1 MEDTTMINQISY
13 DLNGILQDSWHRM
26 INGTIVKNH
35 PFRSPSIAT
44 VENYCPIIRTV
55 ALRKAL
61 ATEKTLIFHT
71 DYRSPKLNQI
81 IKNDKVSWLFYDQ
94 KAKIQLR
101 IKTKATVHYND
112 EITLK
117 HWYAARSESK
127 KTYLVQ
133 PAPSVISDVSTDG
146 LSEFKETELSDK
158 QLDTGYQNFAVIKC
172 MVKELDWLY
181 LNKDGH
187 RRAKFIFQNDTVKQ
201 YWLVP

>member
-1 MEDTTMINQISY
+1 MEDTIIINQIPY

-26 INGTIVKNH
+26 INGTLVKNH

-44 VENYCPIIRTV
+44 VENECPIIRTV
-55 ALRKAL
+55 ILRKAL
-61 ATEKTLIFHT
+61 AAEKTLIFHT

-81 IKNDKVSWLFYDQ
+81 IKNSNLFWLFYDP

-101 IKTKATVHYND
+101 IKTNATVHYHD
-112 EITLK
+112 EVTLK
-117 HWYAARSESK
+117 HWSAIRSESK

-133 PAPSVISDVSTDG
+133 PAPSIISDISTDG
-146 LSEFKETELSDK
+146 LSKFKETELTDK
-158 QLDTGYQNFAVIKC
+158 QLVTGYQNFAVIEC

-187 RRAKFIFQNDTVKQ
+187 RRAKFIFQNDTVEK

>member
-1 MEDTTMINQISY
+1 MINQIPY

-44 VENYCPIIRTV
+44 IENEYPIIRTV
-55 ALRKAL
+55 VLRKAL
-61 ATEKTLIFHT
+61 PTEKTLIFHT

-81 IKNDKVSWLFYDQ
+81 IKNDKVSWLFYDPV
-94 KAKIQLR
+94 AKIQLR
-101 IKTKATVHYND
+101 IKTKATIHYND
-112 EITLK
+112 EITLNQ
-117 HWYAARSESK
+117 WSATRSISK
-127 KTYLVQ
+127 KTYLVN
-133 PAPSVISDVSTDG
+133 PSPSAISDVSTDG
-146 LSEFKETELSDK
+146 LSEFKEIKLSDK
-158 QLDTGYQNFAVIKC
+158 QLETGYQNFAVIKC
-172 MVKELDWLY
+172 MVKELDWLH

>member
-1 MEDTTMINQISY
+1 MENTIVIDQISY

-35 PFRSPSIAT
+35 PFRCPSIAT
-44 VENYCPIIRTV
+44 VENEFPMIRTV
-55 ALRKAL
+55 VLRKAL
-61 ATEKTLIFHT
+61 VTENTLIFHT

-81 IKNDKVSWLFYDQ
+81 IKNDKISWLFYDQ

-101 IKTKATVHYND
+101 IKTNAVVHYND

-117 HWYAARSESK
+117 HWSAARSESK

-133 PAPSVISDVSTDG
+133 PAPSVISNVPTDG
-146 LSEFKETELSDK
+146 LSEFKETELLDNL
-158 QLDTGYQNFAVIKC
+158 LDTGYQNFAVIECK
-172 MVKELDWLY
+172 VKELDWLY

-187 RRAKFIFQNDTVKQ
+187 RRAKFLFQNDTVKK

>member
-1 MEDTTMINQISY
+1 MEDNTMINQISY
-13 DLNGILQDSWHRM
+13 DLNGILQDCWHRM
-26 INGTIVKNH
+26 INGTTVKNH

-44 VENYCPIIRTV
+44 VENDCPVIRTV
-55 ALRKAL
+55 VLRKAL

-81 IKNDKVSWLFYDQ
+81 VKNDKVSWLFYDQ

-101 IKTKATVHYND
+101 IKTNATVHHND

-117 HWYAARSESK
+117 QWVAARPESK

-133 PAPSVISDVSTDG
+133 PAPSAISDFSTDG

>member
-1 MEDTTMINQISY
+1 M
-13 DLNGILQDSWHRM
+13 
-26 INGTIVKNH
+26 
-35 PFRSPSIAT
+35 
-44 VENYCPIIRTV
+44 
-55 ALRKAL
+55 RKAL

-81 IKNDKVSWLFYDQ
+81 VKNDKISWLFYDQ

-101 IKTKATVHYND
+101 IKTNATVHHND

-117 HWYAARSESK
+117 QWFAARSESK
-127 KTYLVQ
+127 KTYSVK
-133 PAPSVISDVSTDG
+133 PAPSAISDFSTDG

-201 YWLVP
+201 YWLIP

>member
-1 MEDTTMINQISY
+1 MENTILIDQISY
-13 DLNGILQDSWHRM
+13 DLNGILKDSWHRM

-44 VENYCPIIRTV
+44 VENDCPIIRTV
-55 ALRKAL
+55 VLRKAL
-61 ATEKTLIFHT
+61 ATENTLIFHT

-81 IKNDKVSWLFYDQ
+81 IKNDKISWLFYDQ

-101 IKTKATVHYND
+101 IKTNAVVHYND

-117 HWYAARSESK
+117 QWSAARSESK

-133 PAPSVISDVSTDG
+133 PAPSVISDVPTDG
-146 LSEFKETELSDK
+146 LSEFKETELLDK
-158 QLDTGYQNFAVIKC
+158 LLDTAYQNFAVIECK
-172 MVKELDWLY
+172 VIELDWLY

-187 RRAKFIFQNDTVKQ
+187 RRAKFLFQNDIVKQ